1 MRNTKMRYGF
11 LSVIFVLL
19 FSVSMNAAEH
29 GKYGQFS
36 NIYVFGD
43 SVSDNGNFIQI
54 IGPIEQFFPYYYW
67 EGRWSNGLV
76 WVEYLAKEAHANLIN
91 FAVGTATTGDTTHGM
106 FYPYVPT
113 VLEQIQSFCDNE
125 VNIPP
130 DSLFIVEGG
139 YNDFFVSPFGSP
151 ESAVDNIMTGV
162 ALLKEAGAEQI
173 LIGNLIDMG
182 TLPLMKSYGL
192 SAWMSMITAE
202 YNDGL
207 AEAVSDFAAANPD
220 IPISIGDLNAIWD
233 AQLSM
238 PEKYSLK
245 NVTDESPNAAQ
256 TNEQI
261 DFTSKHYFFWDFVH
275 PTTRVHE
282 ALADFVGKSLKDLA
296 KQITQ

>member
-43 SVSDNGNFIQI
+43 SLSDNGNFTKIL
-54 IGPIEQFFPYYYW
+54 GPIEQFFQYYYW
-67 EGRWSNGLV
+67 EGRWSNGPV
-76 WVEYLAKEAHANLIN
+76 WVEYLAKEAHSNLIN

-113 VLEQIQSFCDNE
+113 VLDQIQSFCDSE
-125 VNIPP
+125 VTIPP

-139 YNDFFVSPFGSP
+139 YNDFIINPFGSP
-151 ESAVDNIMTGV
+151 ESAVDNIMAGV
-162 ALLKEAGAEQI
+162 ALLKEAGAKQI
-173 LIGNLIDMG
+173 LVVNLIDMG
-182 TLPLMKSYGL
+182 TLPLMKRWGL
-192 SAWMSMITAE
+192 SAWMSMVTAE
-202 YNDGL
+202 YNNALTG
-207 AEAVSDFAAANPD
+207 AVSNFAAANPD
-220 IPISIGDLNAIWD
+220 IPISIGDFYAIGD

-256 TNEQI
+256 ANEQI
-261 DFTSKHYFFWDFVH
+261 DYASKHYFFWDFIH

-296 KQITQ
+296 KQITR